1 MAISC
6 ATAPTLAASKEPCL
20 SSTKDVTDKKF
31 KPGQIWSY
39 ETRPG
44 ESASTVTILRI
55 DLKSKIGIVV
65 HVRVD
70 GLLAHNPRGDV
81 VPSVEHMPFTRDAM
95 LLSVKR
101 LLKADQ
107 PLPTLE
113 GLERWQADCGGVY
126 TISIRDAVDVMEK
139 TLNRP

>member
-1 MAISC
+1 VRRRLIALACAMAISC

-70 GLLAHNPRGDV
+70 G
-81 VPSVEHMPFTRDAM
+81 MPFTRDAM